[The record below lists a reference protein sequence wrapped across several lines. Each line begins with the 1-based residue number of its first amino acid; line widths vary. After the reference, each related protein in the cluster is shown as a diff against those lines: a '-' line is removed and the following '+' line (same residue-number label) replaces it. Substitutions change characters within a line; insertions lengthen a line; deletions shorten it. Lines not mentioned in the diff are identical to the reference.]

1 VGHGIAVAFVATVYG
16 VASANILFLPAAAKL
31 RMRMNEATLRK
42 DMILEGVIG
51 IVEGLNPTLIRMK
64 LDAYN
69 PHREIKKAKVPKAA
83 ETSAPGARAKR
94 VAPPEAASAR
104 P

>member
-1 VGHGIAVAFVATVYG
+1 VATVYG

-31 RMRMNEATLRK
+31 RTRMKEASLRK

-69 PHREIKKAKVPKAA
+69 PHRDTKKAKAPKTA
-83 ETSAPGARAKR
+83 EAPAPGARAR
-94 VAPPEAASAR
+94 REAPEAASAR